1 MEIRCGT
8 NKFYAPDV
16 AYVDY
21 LKVPQLINLSWDD
34 VNGVEDTTPQCEFPD
49 AGLQ

>member
-1 MEIRCGT
+1 MDDCSGKLMEIRCGT

-21 LKVPQLINLSWDD
+21 LKVPQLINLS
-34 VNGVEDTTPQCEFPD
+34 
-49 AGLQ
+49 

>member
-8 NKFYAPDV
+8 NKSYYPDV

-21 LKVPQLINLSWDD
+21 LKVPDLIEL
-34 VNGVEDTTPQCEFPD
+34 T
-49 AGLQ
+49 